1 MPRKSDSIAIKNPF
15 LDRRRKLL
23 PCQEE
28 MVVYWY
34 KVLGVSITKIAKD
47 FKVNKRLIQ
56 FLLFPERKKRNVEL
70 RLARVGTTGYY
81 NKDEHTAAIREHRDY
96 KKKLKLTESK

>member
-1 MPRKSDSIAIKNPF
+1 MPYRREKIALNDPF

-28 MVVYWY
+28 MVHYWY
-34 KVLGVSITKIAKD
+34 KVLGVSINKISRD

-56 FLLFPERKKRNVEL
+56 FILFPERKKKNVEL
-70 RLARVGTTGYY
+70 RNARGGSQIYY
-81 NKDEHTAAIREHRDY
+81 NREEHNAAVKSLRQY
-96 KKKLKLTESK
+96 KNIVLP